1 MSDSDKYSFYK
12 GDKEYPQAVEEK
24 EKTEAHSPVEPT
36 RDTSAKYRC
45 EQVNTTKIDGKLTSN
60 SLQKFQFHVEIFPST
75 KTAKVK
81 LEDHYY
87 NMNPPVLNKVFDFIT
102 KTESIRHDVSFN
114 YGEDGKITNIL
125 NKEEQAE
132 KWRAFKNSK
141 EFRTE
146 FITGMQ
152 DNNEKGLEEIIRS
165 GDRQFS
171 LSHDSEEEL
180 RREMFYSVLF
190 DWQLTSND
198 NNSVQQKEFLFR
210 SILLPNVIVP
220 MDFRCDVLKEED
232 DILKLRKVGSAKL
245 GDELLEEIIK
255 KHDQYYK
262 PQIKYS
268 FTEYKLEFRQTY
280 DVDPTTRLVNE
291 ARLIWNE
298 AIKDNAE
305 SFCEFKMR
313 KL

>member
-1 MSDSDKYSFYK
+1 MSDKYSFYK
-12 GDKEYPQAVEEK
+12 GDKEYPTPVEEK
-24 EKTEAHSPVEPT
+24 EKSEAEELPV

-60 SLQKFQFHVEIFPST
+60 STQKFQFYVEIFPAT

-87 NMNPPVLNKVFDFIT
+87 NMNPPVLNKIFDFIT
-102 KTESIRHDVSFN
+102 KTESIRQDVSFS
-114 YGEDGKITNIL
+114 YGENGKITEIL

-146 FITGMQ
+146 FITSMQ
-152 DNNEKGLEEIIRS
+152 DNNEKGLEEIIKS

-171 LSHDSEEEL
+171 LSHNSEEEY
-180 RREMFYSVLF
+180 RREMFYAVLF

-198 NNSVQQKEFLFR
+198 NTAVQQEEFLFR
-210 SILLPNVIVP
+210 SILLPDTIIP
-220 MDFRCDVLKEED
+220 MDFRCDILKEED
-232 DILKLRKVGSAKL
+232 NILKLRKVGSAKL
-245 GDELLEEIIK
+245 HDELLEEIVK

-268 FTEYKLEFRQTY
+268 FTEYKLEFRQNY
-280 DVDPTTRLVNE
+280 DVDPATRLVNE

-298 AIKDNAE
+298 AIKDNVE